1 MKRTVIIVIIAAIA
15 ALAVYRIGV
24 FVIRTIK
31 GKADIQVDKRIPV
44 RGAFI
49 GRMSLTEKLKL
60 TGDIKGEDAVMVYSQ
75 VPGKVEVISVREGQR
90 VVRGQVMFKIN
101 RDVVGM
107 EYLPAPVESP
117 ITGYVGTIMVDRG
130 ASIAPAVPLAQVVN
144 MNSVEAVVHLI
155 EEDMGRIQV
164 GMQAEIT
171 VQAHPGRVFRGAVA
185 KKSAVVDTMS
195 RTQEAVIRL
204 PNPGMALRHG
214 MFASVTITV
223 RSRGNVLGVPVDSIM
238 IDEARSPYV
247 FTIVKNRAVKKLVT
261 TGIVTDEYAEII
273 DGLAEGDSIITQGQE
288 NVSDGSA
295 LLVYTEKTNGDEDV
309 MKPREVG
316 GKGK

>member
-15 ALAVYRIGV
+15 VLAVYRIGV
-24 FVIRTIK
+24 FVNRSIK
-31 GKADIQVDKRIPV
+31 KKADIQADKRIPV
-44 RGAFI
+44 RAASI
-49 GRMSLTEKLKL
+49 GRMNLTEKLEL

-130 ASIAPAVPLAQVVN
+130 ASIAPTVPLAQVVN

-155 EEDMGRIQV
+155 EEDMGRILV
-164 GMQAEIT
+164 GMHAEIT
-171 VQAHPGRVFRGAVA
+171 VQAHPGRVFRGTVA

-195 RTQEAVIRL
+195 RTQEAIIRL

-214 MFASVTITV
+214 MFASVTIMV
-223 RSRGNVLGVPVDSIM
+223 RSRGNVLAVPVDSMM
-238 IDEARSPYV
+238 IDEARTPYV
-247 FTIVKNRAVKKLVT
+247 YKIVKNRAVKQPVT
-261 TGIVTDEYAEII
+261 TGIITDEYAEISK
-273 DGLAEGDSIITQGQE
+273 GLAENDTIITQGQE
-288 NVSDGSA
+288 NVSDGNA
-295 LLVYTEKTNGDEDV
+295 LLVYFEKQSGEEGDIHP
-309 MKPREVG
+309 KEVG
-316 GKGK
+316 GKSK